1 MPAPDVFFAL
11 PFSRLP
17 GNRGKTGQ
25 FCRLLTAQFS
35 KLGHVRE
42 RRTGC
47 DFGDAGNARQNVSF
61 GAQLFICSNDRVDQ
75 VCNSGK
81 SAIRERSRSICRVS
95 KRWFVAAGRALAAVQ
110 SLISACRAVANCLR
124 TLRVSRVTA
133 SAFRCNSDPVLAR
146 IAASTR
152 SVFAR

>member
-47 DFGDAGNARQNVSF
+47 DFGDAGNARQDVSF

-81 SAIRERSRSICRVS
+81 SAIRERSRSIWLERRFICRFS
-95 KRWFVAAGRALAAVQ
+95 KRWFVAAGRALAAVR
-110 SLISACRAVANCLR
+110 SLISACRAGANCLR
-124 TLRVSRVTA
+124 S
-133 SAFRCNSDPVLAR
+133 
-146 IAASTR
+146 
-152 SVFAR
+152 

>member
-25 FCRLLTAQFS
+25 FYRLLTAQFS

-75 VCNSGK
+75 VCNSTKSAIRASLQFGQVCNSGK
-81 SAIRERSRSICRVS
+81 SAIRERSRSIWLERRFIYRVS
-95 KRWFVAAGRALAAVQ
+95 ERWGVAAGRALAAVQ
-110 SLISACRAVANCLR
+110 SLISACRAVANCLI
-124 TLRVSRVTA
+124 T
-133 SAFRCNSDPVLAR
+133 
-146 IAASTR
+146 
-152 SVFAR
+152 